1 MSPADRDAT
10 MIGMLRDRLGRV
22 RDLIRDGRPDLA
34 FELAEWTL
42 DETDAALVEYLAE
55 LVDLYRSPPERQM
68 NDEK

>member
-1 MSPADRDAT
+1 MSDDAA

-22 RDLIRDGRPDLA
+22 RDLIRDSRPDRA

-55 LVDLYRSPPERQM
+55 LVELYRSPPERQI
-68 NDEK
+68 NHEK